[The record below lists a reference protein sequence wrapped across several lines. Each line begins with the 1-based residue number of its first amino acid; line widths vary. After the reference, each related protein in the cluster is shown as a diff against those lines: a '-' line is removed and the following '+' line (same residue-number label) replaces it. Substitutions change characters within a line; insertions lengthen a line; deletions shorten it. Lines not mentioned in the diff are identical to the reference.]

1 MSKAHP
7 SLHLRTLRDNVA
19 SLSTMTTLQTFR
31 ILPAE
36 STEGPYKG
44 GSFVFL
50 SFRVSCIDL
59 QLLSLV

>member
-19 SLSTMTTLQTFR
+19 FLSTMTTLQTSR

-44 GSFVFL
+44 GSFAFL